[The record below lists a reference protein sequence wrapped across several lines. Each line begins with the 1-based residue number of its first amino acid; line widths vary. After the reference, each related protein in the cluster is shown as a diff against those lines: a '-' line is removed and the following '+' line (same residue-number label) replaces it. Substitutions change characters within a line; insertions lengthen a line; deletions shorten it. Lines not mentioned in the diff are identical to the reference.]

1 MQADLMTE
9 GVWAYLFFEYLNNVQ
24 EIYTALSE
32 WRMAGHNLAY
42 IVALQPQSNG
52 PFYFCIRTVL

>member
-1 MQADLMTE
+1 MTE

-42 IVALQPQSNG
+42 IVALQPQSNR
-52 PFYFCIRTVL
+52 PFYFCIQTVL